1 MFSMI
6 QSRLLLVAPM
16 LALVSIIAVLVAF
29 LLRRTTRVDAVG
41 TSVSIL
47 AQCAINVRERLSE
60 INEPVS
66 NRGLRT

>member
-6 QSRLLLVAPM
+6 QSWLLLAAPM

-29 LLRRTTRVDAVG
+29 LLRRATRVDGVG

-47 AQCAINVRERLSE
+47 TECDINVR
-60 INEPVS
+60 
-66 NRGLRT
+66 

>member
-29 LLRRTTRVDAVG
+29 LLRWTTRVDGVG

-47 AQCAINVRERLSE
+47 AQCAINVR
-60 INEPVS
+60 
-66 NRGLRT
+66 